1 MLYYNLFVFE
11 KMSPV
16 CHMIYVSPYLLLILQ
31 TSGPDTTDS
40 WYSEHHVTEETMA
53 KVDLKQR
60 AGVSKCSKAA
70 NVYKFLGF
78 LMIIIGEALN
88 FLFDLLQLQA
98 MKMLVRW
105 LEGLQSNANNSG
117 TSTLRLLYTV
127 IIHEGDLMEKG
138 MIK

>member
-53 KVDLKQR
+53 KVDLKPY

>member
-16 CHMIYVSPYLLLILQ
+16 CDLIYVAPYLLLILQ

-53 KVDLKQR
+53 KVDLKQC

-70 NVYKFLGF
+70 NVY
-78 LMIIIGEALN
+78 N
-88 FLFDLLQLQA
+88 FE
-98 MKMLVRW
+98 V
-105 LEGLQSNANNSG
+105 
-117 TSTLRLLYTV
+117 Y
-127 IIHEGDLMEKG
+127 
-138 MIK
+138 

>member
-1 MLYYNLFVFE
+1 
-11 KMSPV
+11 
-16 CHMIYVSPYLLLILQ
+16 
-31 TSGPDTTDS
+31 
-40 WYSEHHVTEETMA
+40 
-53 KVDLKQR
+53 
-60 AGVSKCSKAA
+60 
-70 NVYKFLGF
+70 
-78 LMIIIGEALN
+78 MIIIGEALN
-88 FLFDLLQLQA
+88 FLFDLVQLQA

>member
-1 MLYYNLFVFE
+1 
-11 KMSPV
+11 
-16 CHMIYVSPYLLLILQ
+16 
-31 TSGPDTTDS
+31 
-40 WYSEHHVTEETMA
+40 
-53 KVDLKQR
+53 
-60 AGVSKCSKAA
+60 
-70 NVYKFLGF
+70 
-78 LMIIIGEALN
+78 
-88 FLFDLLQLQA
+88 